1 MTMPLEDDCTDVGQ
15 VLLDYERDQSSRKLF
30 KPKNPG
36 DYYFRV
42 LPPVVPPG
50 QKAPYYRMFGRHYD
64 FQRLVQNTS
73 APYSAICRAK
83 TFNQDCFACMIN
95 ERIQTVL
102 PNGQVHEE
110 LEKFKFATKA
120 KERFLLNILEVTPNN
135 QLKGNEPQLWEVPK
149 NIRDQ
154 IQSIFAMWHQKGK
167 LITSPSDGFVLKVSY
182 TASGRWVKADNVQP
196 TLTSGPL
203 PLPSWREG
211 RIDFAKCLEMESLTN
226 EQMKALYQSSGGG
239 AAGNPAGES
248 HGAPRSLAIEEVPGD
263 VAGEDFAAATDTTLP
278 PAGGVNTA
286 DPQVQAILAA
296 LLKNGGEAAVS
307 KLLVQPK

>member
-1 MTMPLEDDCTDVGQ
+1 MQQMDDDCTDVGQ
-15 VLLDYERDQSSRKLF
+15 VLSDYERDQSSRKLF

-42 LPPVVPPG
+42 LPPVVAPG
-50 QKAPYYRMFGRHYD
+50 QKAPYYRVFGRHYE

-95 ERIQTVL
+95 DRIQTVL
-102 PNGQVHEE
+102 PNGQVNDE
-110 LEKFKFATKA
+110 LEKFKFSTKA
-120 KERFLLNILEVTPNN
+120 KDRFLLNILEVTPNN

-167 LITSPSDGFVLKVSY
+167 LITSPTDGFVLKVSFMS
-182 TASGRWVKADNVQP
+182 SGRWVKADNVQP

-203 PLPSWREG
+203 PLAGWREG
-211 RIDFAKCLEMESLTN
+211 RTDFTKCLEMESLTN
-226 EQMKALYQSSGGG
+226 EQMKALYQSATGGVSTAPASHPALTAKSVNEVAPEPLLDESGTMETSGGD
-239 AAGNPAGES
+239 
-248 HGAPRSLAIEEVPGD
+248 I
-263 VAGEDFAAATDTTLP
+263 
-278 PAGGVNTA
+278 NTA

-296 LLKNGGEAAVS
+296 LLKNGGDASVA
-307 KLLVQPK
+307 KLLAQTK